1 MFRPN
6 DLCQMHCLFFCLEL
20 SQAQSQKAAYA
31 TLQQHADAL
40 ALDLK
45 TSCQE
50 TQAAPAKAAEPKALD
65 TSSPE
70 MSQAIASAAEAQVL
84 AQLNREVEART
95 GPLVA
100 RCSEAEQKLRMAE
113 EALAI
118 ARYQAMSTPAA
129 ATLVSAAAN
138 EQSPSSSSPRRR
150 NDGSKK
156 SSPIRQKLGSSSKRE
171 DWVRASA
178 LQACEDKL
186 AVSDSMLLQAREQHA
201 AAMSDLASSHE
212 AELALLWQ
220 RYQAAVVAHQ
230 EEVASMQAELHAA
243 NERAVNT
250 AKYLSAW
257 REAEVEI

>member
-1 MFRPN
+1 
-6 DLCQMHCLFFCLEL
+6 
-20 SQAQSQKAAYA
+20 
-31 TLQQHADAL
+31 
-40 ALDLK
+40 
-45 TSCQE
+45 
-50 TQAAPAKAAEPKALD
+50 
-65 TSSPE
+65 

-84 AQLNREVEART
+84 AQLDREVGART

-100 RCSEAEQKLRMAE
+100 RCYEAEQKLRVAE

-118 ARYQAMSTPAA
+118 VRSEAKST
-129 ATLVSAAAN
+129 SAASAFGEAITN
-138 EQSPSSSSPRRR
+138 EQSPWSSPPNRRS
-150 NDGSKK
+150 DGSKK
-156 SSPIRQKLGSSSKRE
+156 SSPSRQKHGSSSKRE

-186 AVSDSMLLQAREQHA
+186 AVSDSMLLKEREQHA

-212 AELALLWQ
+212 AELALSWQ

-230 EEVASMQAELHAA
+230 EEVASMQAELQTA